1 MNYNLKSNTVKY
13 TTFDLD
19 FQLKFVMM
27 LVVTY
32 KEKKLQRLIQGK
44 DKITHLWKSFIL
56 QGQLKYLFLEL
67 LISIMPRSQPLWNL
81 TEILKWLLNS
91 DTTKEHVICSENYK
105 IHTHKHNM
113 GEEGGPSLGNLLF
126 TLLCSY
132 YYITLIQL

>member
-1 MNYNLKSNTVKY
+1 MNYSLNSNTDKF
-13 TTFDLD
+13 TPFDLD
-19 FQLKFVMM
+19 FQLKFVLM

-32 KEKKLQRLIQGK
+32 KEKKLQRLIYGK
-44 DKITHLWKSFIL
+44 GKITHLWKSFIL

-67 LISIMPRSQPLWNL
+67 LIYIIPRSQPLWSL

-91 DTTKEHVICSENYK
+91 DTAKEHVICSENYK

-113 GEEGGPSLGNLLF
+113 GEEGGPSLHNLLF
-126 TLLCSY
+126 TLLYFY